1 MHADAEEGLL
11 AAVGVS
17 YYKTGIYV
25 GVIGGEILGAASP
38 ATIAIIDPKVT
49 DVSFNVE
56 RAEMLETNIPATE
69 LADAAAVL
77 IEKFEYEL
85 SEVVQDLR
93 QDIGNLFA
101 MAIIGIV
108 MVNYFWQE
116 EKMVIRGD

>member
-1 MHADAEEGLL
+1 M
-11 AAVGVS
+11 
-17 YYKTGIYV
+17 